1 MTAGY
6 DQGFVEQRVATADGL
21 TLYTR
26 IYGAGL
32 GGLPVVCLPGLT
44 RNSRDFHQLAIVL
57 STAATRPRRVITI
70 DSRGRGRSDWDEDKS
85 RYTLPVEAGDVVS
98 VLDALQIDRAGFIG
112 TSRGGLILHL
122 LAASH
127 ADRIAGAVLNDIGP
141 VIELEGL
148 RQIQAYLGRDRRPDD
163 VSEATTIL
171 KEIHG
176 PSFPALGEG
185 DWRDMADAIYRER
198 DGRIVADFDPAIAD
212 QVRALDLSQPVPD
225 LWPLFE
231 TLKQVPLMTVRGATS
246 RLLSAETL
254 KEMTQ
259 RAPDMEALTV
269 PGQGHA
275 PILHVGDIPARL
287 AGFLDRRVR

>member
-1 MTAGY
+1 MTASY
-6 DQGFVEQRVATADGL
+6 DQGFVENRVATADGL

-26 IYGAGL
+26 IYGADR
-32 GGLPVVCLPGLT
+32 GGLPVICLPGLT
-44 RNSRDFHQLAIVL
+44 RNSRDFHQLAVL
-57 STAATRPRRVITI
+57 LFSSATKPRRVITI

-85 RYTLPVEAGDVVS
+85 RYTLATEAGDIVN
-98 VLDALQIDRAGFIG
+98 VLDALQIDHAGFIG

-127 ADRIAGAVLNDIGP
+127 RDRIAGAVLNDIGP

-171 KEIHG
+171 REIHG
-176 PSFPALGEG
+176 PAFPALGEE

-198 DGRIVADFDPAIAD
+198 NGRIAADFDPAIAE
-212 QVRALDLSQPVPD
+212 QLKALDLSQPVPD

-231 TLKQVPLMTVRGATS
+231 TLKQVPLMTIRGATS
-246 RLLSAETL
+246 QLLSAETL
-254 KEMTQ
+254 DEMMQ
-259 RAPDMEALTV
+259 RAPDMEALTI

-275 PILHVGDIPARL
+275 PILHVGDIPTRI